1 MRKTK
6 IQLNWDLQ
14 QRNYSLFRSTVD
26 HLNHS
31 DARANLMAEIKACGT
46 HLSAAVGHCLDS
58 TDSGSKDSTTM
69 QKKVVPSSSPLKDDS
84 NKEKVY
90 MCKCVQFHGWSF
102 FGGIV
107 ATVATAAT
115 AFLGF
120 KYHKTKKMQNPN
132 YNLFK

>member
-1 MRKTK
+1 M
-6 IQLNWDLQ
+6 D
-14 QRNYSLFRSTVD
+14 
-26 HLNHS
+26 
-31 DARANLMAEIKACGT
+31 EIKACGT
-46 HLSAAVGHCLDS
+46 HLSTAVGHCLNS
-58 TDSGSKDSTTM
+58 SDSGSKDSTTM

-84 NKEKVY
+84 IEEKVY

-107 ATVATAAT
+107 VTIGTAAI
-115 AFLGF
+115 AFVGF